1 MSIHHFEQLSI
12 IRCPNSEQPLWELDP
27 QKEKKNT
34 KIFCPTTL
42 LCRGMDRPDIPRVGT
57 REFLD
62 FLQDEGKV
70 RLDDYIE
77 GAVEVAEEVHSA
89 LMREDGTSPFLET
102 HTWPVT
108 MDVVRHYR
116 SVNRNITSV
125 EVATAILHDVME
137 DDERILNLYES
148 KSYGFEAYLAYRF
161 GSRIRDIASELKIKP
176 LENYP
181 GANDTERQLKRF
193 LEYCDVLRD
202 AEYDVKVIKLADR
215 LNNMSFIQRVPG
227 HDKVRRY
234 MREAEDFYIA
244 YTMLP
249 PKMPHFYQLM
259 RTAYEELRALSTQK
273 LVAA

>member
-1 MSIHHFEQLSI
+1 
-12 IRCPNSEQPLWELDP
+12 
-27 QKEKKNT
+27 
-34 KIFCPTTL
+34 
-42 LCRGMDRPDIPRVGT
+42 MDRANIPRVSKPD
-57 REFLD
+57 FLS
-62 FLQDEGKV
+62 FLQDEAKV
-70 RLDDYIE
+70 RLDDYTE
-77 GAVEVAEEVHSA
+77 GAVEVAEEVHSG

-125 EVATAILHDVME
+125 EIATAILHDVME
-137 DDERILNLYES
+137 DDERISNLHES

-161 GSRIRDIASELKIKP
+161 GSRISDIATKLKIKSI
-176 LENYP
+176 ENYP
-181 GANDTERQLKRF
+181 GASDMERQLERF
-193 LEYCDVLRD
+193 LEYCDILRD

-215 LNNMSFIQRVPG
+215 LNNMSFIRHVPG
-227 HDKVRRY
+227 HDKIQRY

-249 PKMPHFYQLM
+249 DKMPHFYHSM
-259 RTAYEELRALSTQK
+259 RAAYEELRALSMQK